1 LPPEINI
8 NKDFLK
14 QILAG
19 EKELLKK
26 DEVIFIEVPHY
37 DELSVK
43 ALWPQFSDDP
53 EIAKYF
59 PDVFPQGKGPPR
71 EYFFNV
77 LNSVQSDYLHQMMKH
92 ANEQRM
98 SATGELGQ
106 RESIKISQFWED
118 QLRSMP
124 YLSRKC

>member
-1 LPPEINI
+1 MKAIFPM
-8 NKDFLK
+8 F
-14 QILAG
+14 
-19 EKELLKK
+19 KK
-26 DEVIFIEVPHY
+26 D
-37 DELSVK
+37 
-43 ALWPQFSDDP
+43 AQMM
-53 EIAKYF
+53 KYF
-59 PDVFPQGKGPPR
+59 PVKYSAGKGPPR

-124 YLSRKC
+124 YLSRKYNNNHINSDVSRLVTRIGVSRR